1 MAVQRPERKSTFLAS
16 LVSESNLG
24 IKETQS
30 CHTCFHTRLPR
41 LDGSTLF
48 QIKDGKRQ
56 KELTTKRRFTDIDMR
71 TLIKD
76 DKQSV

>member
-1 MAVQRPERKSTFLAS
+1 MSYMFFIHARQDLMVLH
-16 LVSESNLG
+16 
-24 IKETQS
+24 
-30 CHTCFHTRLPR
+30 C
-41 LDGSTLF
+41 F